1 MSGIDVAAI
10 DGARRSRRPGL
21 PHRRRTGGGGI
32 PYPPGQPDRGHRARF
47 PAVRRADARDAPAGS
62 LRRRPGLDVQGPASP
77 AATSPTTCPRPSKR
91 PTRRG
96 VGRSMC
102 RLPAAARSWSRAR
115 IRRTI
120 ARLSHEIASL
130 EANAPRCP
138 VGVIETSAA
147 LGACLLVL
155 AVAVALDRRPYR
167 PGKRNYVPIMIVAV
181 AGILV
186 LGRHLLSLMGDN

>member
-1 MSGIDVAAI
+1 
-10 DGARRSRRPGL
+10 
-21 PHRRRTGGGGI
+21 
-32 PYPPGQPDRGHRARF
+32 
-47 PAVRRADARDAPAGS
+47 
-62 LRRRPGLDVQGPASP
+62 
-77 AATSPTTCPRPSKR
+77 
-91 PTRRG
+91 
-96 VGRSMC
+96 
-102 RLPAAARSWSRAR
+102 
-115 IRRTI
+115 
-120 ARLSHEIASL
+120 
-130 EANAPRCP
+130 